1 MLAWKSM
8 KITTDNVHEAE
19 NAIRDI
25 LYMYHDLVR
34 SYKGFGHNIDCGKFN
49 PLNYIDAVLEEPE
62 GYTFGIDLELLQ
74 NGSAVAL
81 LCDLVNMWDEFE
93 TSDVQA
99 WPIIGQIKA
108 AIASGR
114 LVHMPE
120 LKKAI
125 ELGLANSEEA
135 FREEIIII
143 YQKHVCG
150 YFNHMKNQC

>member
-1 MLAWKSM
+1 M
-8 KITTDNVHEAE
+8 KITTNNVHEAE

-25 LYMYHDLVR
+25 LYMYYDLVR

-62 GYTFGIDLELLQ
+62 RYTFAIDLELLQ

-93 TSDVQA
+93 TSDVQEA

-114 LVHMPE
+114 LAHMPE

-125 ELGLANSEEA
+125 ELGLANSEEG
-135 FREEIIII
+135 FRKEINSI
-143 YQKHVCG
+143 YQKYVCG
-150 YFNHMKNQC
+150 YFGRMKSEC

>member
-1 MLAWKSM
+1 M

-62 GYTFGIDLELLQ
+62 GYKFGIDLELLQ
-74 NGSAVAL
+74 NGCAVAL

-99 WPIIGQIKA
+99 WPIIGQIKT

>member
-1 MLAWKSM
+1 M

-25 LYMYHDLVR
+25 LYMYYDLVK
-34 SYKGFGHNIDCGKFN
+34 SYKGFGHNIDCGTFN
-49 PLNYIDAVLEEPE
+49 PLNYIDAVLEEPH
-62 GYTFGIDLELLQ
+62 GYTFAIDLELLQ

-93 TSDVQA
+93 TSDVKV
-99 WPIIGQIKA
+99 WPIIAQIKTA
-108 AIASGR
+108 LVSGR
-114 LVHMPE
+114 LEHMPE

-135 FREEIIII
+135 FREEIVFI
-143 YQKHVCG
+143 YQKQVCG
-150 YFNHMKNQC
+150 YFSRMKNQC